1 MNFPEDAENPAL
13 IGPQFADRLIDHA
26 HHGHPARRRREVVG
40 DRASGLLGNV
50 GESHRAA
57 VGGAGVLLVSARWHF
72 QNSRKNQMGVTV
84 LFVSGNP
91 SFLIHA
97 CNAPLHPWKTTPK

>member
-26 HHGHPARRRREVVG
+26 HHGHPARRWREVVG
-40 DRASGLLGNV
+40 DRASGLLGNI

-57 VGGAGVLLVSARWHF
+57 VGAAGVLLVSARWHF
-72 QNSRKNQMGVTV
+72 QNSRK
-84 LFVSGNP
+84 
-91 SFLIHA
+91 
-97 CNAPLHPWKTTPK
+97 K